1 MLDEFT
7 SAAGYH
13 RKDAIR
19 VPKNQVQVQNP
30 LKRKTKNYRTIHGG
44 EVVQALEQ
52 IREIYGH
59 ICSKRLQPFLPE
71 AIRVLERCKE
81 IELSKEKKK
90 TCSPWHRPPL

>member
-7 SAAGYH
+7 SAAGDH

-30 LKRKTKNYRTIHGG
+30 LKRKTKNYRTIHGR

-59 ICSKRLQPFLPE
+59 ICSKRLQPFLPKPFE
-71 AIRVLERCKE
+71 CWSVARRSSFPQKQ
-81 IELSKEKKK
+81 K
-90 TCSPWHRPPL
+90 TCSPWRRPLP